1 MQPQPAETSQ
11 SESSDPSAAASSAE
25 APQYVRHRKRPTWG
39 LGALL
44 WERDEKRSYR
54 FEDGEVRSFKEGFFH
69 FLDAVDPPKS
79 MTSLEIQQL
88 NGAENGQSSLPG
100 LRDQLILFLH
110 DYPGGFAGSKWLNAR
125 RGVGVRRA
133 LKRHREPV
141 MATAAR
147 VLSLKNIDKRRAD
160 GEHTLLWD
168 EVTDLISKTDLVP
181 TAHSRGLAKLPPGTA
196 LSDALRT
203 FLHGEEPDVTRFDAL
218 RRAIGSSSWTWP
230 LATTLL
236 ALYRPLTDVPIR
248 PSVFGLQAK
257 ALALTISAG
266 TTPSARAYRSYV
278 ALACHVR
285 DWLVAHEIPPKDL
298 IDVHDFIWAT
308 LRPAARKRISAG
320 GFSEEAI
327 AAASIT
333 PKSAAP
339 AAADAAPSDA
349 GDLAAD
355 DTAADDTAA
364 DDTAAD
370 TAVADA
376 AASVDA

>member
-1 MQPQPAETSQ
+1 MQPTPAETSQ
-11 SESSDPSAAASSAE
+11 SQSSDPSAAASSAE
-25 APQYVRHRKRPTWG
+25 PPQYVRHSKRPKWG

-88 NGAENGQSSLPG
+88 NGAENGQSALPG

-168 EVTDLISKTDLVP
+168 EVTDLIGKTDLVP
-181 TAHSRGLAKLPPGTA
+181 TAHSRHLRKVTPGPA

-203 FLHGEEPDVTRFDAL
+203 FLHGEEPDVTRFDAF
-218 RRAIGSSSWTWP
+218 RRAVGASPWTWP
-230 LATTLL
+230 VATTLL

-257 ALALTISAG
+257 ALAITISAG
-266 TTPSARAYRSYV
+266 TTPSARAYRSYA

-333 PKSAAP
+333 PRSAAP
-339 AAADAAPSDA
+339 AAETEPDPSDVGSLTAAEPSDVDDAAADAAPGSS
-349 GDLAAD
+349 
-355 DTAADDTAA
+355 
-364 DDTAAD
+364 
-370 TAVADA
+370 VEQR
-376 AASVDA
+376 VDA

>member
-1 MQPQPAETSQ
+1 MQPPPAETSQ
-11 SESSDPSAAASSAE
+11 SQSSDPSAAASSAQT
-25 APQYVRHRKRPTWG
+25 PQYVRHSKRPTWG
-39 LGALL
+39 MGALL

-69 FLDAVDPPKS
+69 FLDAVDPPTS

-100 LRDQLILFLH
+100 LRDQLSLFLN

-168 EVTDLISKTDLVP
+168 EVTGLIGSTDLVP
-181 TAHSRGLAKLPPGTA
+181 TAHSGHLRKLTPGPV

-203 FLHGEEPDVTRFDAL
+203 YLHGDEPEVTRFDAL
-218 RRAIGSSSWTWP
+218 RRAIGSSAWTWP
-230 LATTLL
+230 IVSTLL
-236 ALYRPLTDVPIR
+236 ALRQPLTDVPIR
-248 PSVFGLQAK
+248 PSVFALQAK
-257 ALALTISAG
+257 ALAITISAAK
-266 TTPSARAYRSYV
+266 TPSARAYRSFV
-278 ALACHVR
+278 GLASHVR

-298 IDVHDFIWAT
+298 IDVHDFIWET

-320 GFSEEAI
+320 GFSEEAL
-327 AAASIT
+327 AAASST
-333 PKSAAP
+333 PGSAKP
-339 AAADAAPSDA
+339 AETADAKPEPSDA
-349 GDLAAD
+349 SDASDAS
-355 DTAADDTAA
+355 DTAADAT
-364 DDTAAD
+364 
-370 TAVADA
+370 ADA
-376 AASVDA
+376 FADATAQL